1 MALKIIIVFFTFLV
15 VISCSKPTTKNYKI
29 ESSYNSSNRISTIY
43 FIQNNLKIDS
53 ITVNDWYGKDSLF
66 QINSLNW
73 KYFYSQRCGTGCS
86 IKNQILIGIEQNRI
100 KKIYDSL
107 AYYTY
112 HSVEIDSI
120 NGKSTNKLIE
130 YDSIHLIEKNSAWYI
145 IHKKY
150 LNGQFNEYEIKLNL
164 TSLNKKD
171 ELF

>member
-1 MALKIIIVFFTFLV
+1 M
-15 VISCSKPTTKNYKI
+15 
-29 ESSYNSSNRISTIY
+29 
-43 FIQNNLKIDS
+43 
-53 ITVNDWYGKDSLF
+53 
-66 QINSLNW
+66 NW

-86 IKNQILIGIEQNRI
+86 IKNQILIEIEQNRI

-145 IHKKY
+145 IHIKY
-150 LNGQFNEYEIKLNL
+150 LNGQFKEDEKKLNL
-164 TSLNKKD
+164 DILNKN
-171 ELF
+171 ELE